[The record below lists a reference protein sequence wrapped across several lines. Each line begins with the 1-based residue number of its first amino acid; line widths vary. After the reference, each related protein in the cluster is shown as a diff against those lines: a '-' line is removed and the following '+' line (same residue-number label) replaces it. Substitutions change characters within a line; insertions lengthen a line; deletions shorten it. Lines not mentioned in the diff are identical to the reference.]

1 MQRSLEQ
8 LQREFSAALLEP
20 ALSPAFSDAF
30 LGRAGVD
37 RLALYRGNIDTACQH
52 ALALAYPVVRALVGA
67 VFFAEL
73 AIAYTHRY
81 PSVSGDLNRFGA
93 SLAAFVATSSQAQGL
108 PYLSD
113 VAALEWT
120 VHLARHAADAERL
133 SGERVVALRPE
144 QLLAARFELHAS
156 CCWQTSPYPIASI
169 WLAHQ
174 AQAGEPLPRSLAQ
187 AESALIVRP
196 RWQVQVLRASV
207 AELAALHVLR
217 DGGSMQTA
225 IAAALR
231 IDRDFDFTQTIVRW
245 LDLAI
250 FSAVSLD

>member
-1 MQRSLEQ
+1 MQRSLDR
-8 LQREFSAALLEP
+8 LQAEFSAALLDPAASP
-20 ALSPAFSDAF
+20 ALSDA
-30 LGRAGVD
+30 LLERAAGD
-37 RLALYRGNIDTACQH
+37 RLALYRGNIATACQH

-73 AIAYTHRY
+73 SIAYTQRH

-93 SLAAFVATSSQAQGL
+93 SLAAFVATSPQAQGL
-108 PYLSD
+108 PYLGD
-113 VAALEWT
+113 VAALEWA

-133 SGERVVALRPE
+133 SGERVAALRPE

-156 CCWQTSPYPIASI
+156 CCWQTSRFPIASI

-174 AQAGEPLPRSLAQ
+174 AQAGEPMPRSLAQ

-196 RWQVQVLRASV
+196 RWQVQVLRASA
-207 AELAALHVLR
+207 AELAALDVLR
-217 DGGSMQTA
+217 EGGSMQTA
-225 IAAALR
+225 IASALR
-231 IDRDFDFTQTIVRW
+231 TDRDFDFAPTIVRW

-250 FSAVSLD
+250 FSAVSFD